1 MRSSR
6 LLFLLCL
13 ALSIVVHAALF
24 ETARH
29 FASGGDSDSPPAKKK
44 KAGQPEPILLLPS
57 PPPPKEL
64 FGEKSGEGNAI
75 NSSAGDEPQSAPLS
89 RPDQAAMTRDP
100 TGNGPIAA
108 ANSPPPKPLSQP
120 LTPPPAAVPTPP
132 LSRAPAFRK
141 PPKLTPQPPKE
152 TPPTEQPQPQ
162 PEQQQP
168 PQPPSPQ
175 TPPTPPAPPTDTT
188 PTKAGGTPM
197 PHSDRD
203 SDPFAKEVSVE
214 FKRGRVV
221 ARKGREIKFSKPR
234 TNLSQMVEAAEIA
247 FPARLQLK
255 IAIDETGHVRRVDI
269 LRGTGSP
276 SIDRAFLLAAY
287 ESWFEPA
294 KDAQGR
300 PIADDFAF
308 TLSIE

>member
-6 LLFLLCL
+6 LIFLLCF
-13 ALSIVVHAALF
+13 ALSIVVHAAIF

-29 FASGGDSDSPPAKKK
+29 YAGGGGAVYHSSKKSK
-44 KAGQPEPILLLPS
+44 TAQPEPILLLPT

-64 FGEKSGEGNAI
+64 FGDKNGGGNAI
-75 NSSAGDEPQSAPLS
+75 NSSPGDEPQSAPLS

-100 TGNGPIAA
+100 TGNGPMAA
-108 ANSPPPKPLSQP
+108 ANPSPPKPLSQP
-120 LTPPPAAVPTPP
+120 LTPPPAIVPTPP

-141 PPKLTPQPPKE
+141 PPKPTPQPPKE
-152 TPPTEQPQPQ
+152 APPAEQPQPEHPQ
-162 PEQQQP
+162 SPQ
-168 PQPPSPQ
+168 QPPSPQ
-175 TPPTPPAPPTDTT
+175 TPPAPPTDAT
-188 PTKAGGTPM
+188 PAKVGGTPM

-221 ARKGREIKFSKPR
+221 ARKGREIKFAKPR

-269 LRGTGSP
+269 LRGTGSS

-294 KDAQGR
+294 KDSQGR
-300 PIADDFAF
+300 PIADDFEF